1 MSSTMD
7 HTGSGVA
14 DPAAEATGNEVTGTE
29 PTDSGAS
36 SGIDWPIT
44 PVDRVP
50 FSQGLRQ
57 TFALARRGLLRMKH
71 SPQQLFDVI
80 IVPIV
85 FTVMF
90 ANIFGGA
97 VAGGVDNYLVLL
109 VPGVLVSVAVT
120 TSVVTGTQLRE
131 DIDSGVF
138 DRLISMPIA
147 RIAPLAGLLTADTVR
162 YVIAS
167 VMSLVVGICMGY
179 RPESVIGVIAG
190 VTLVVYAAF
199 SLSWIFALLGVLL
212 RKVSAIQ
219 GISMLVLMPMTFTSN
234 AFVPTTTMPGWLQA
248 IADVNPVSHLIS
260 ACRGLANEGQITSD
274 VGWTL
279 VGTTAILIVF
289 VPLTLRAYLSRS

>member
-1 MSSTMD
+1 MD

-29 PTDSGAS
+29 PTDTGAS

-260 ACRGLANEGQITSD
+260 AFRGLANEGQITSD

-289 VPLTLRAYLSRS
+289 VPLTLRAYLTRS

>member
-1 MSSTMD
+1 MSSAVD
-7 HTGSGVA
+7 
-14 DPAAEATGNEVTGTE
+14 DRAEPVSAGDT
-29 PTDSGAS
+29 AS
-36 SGIDWPIT
+36 AGEGIEWPMT
-44 PVDRVP
+44 PVSRVP
-50 FSQGLRQ
+50 LRETLRQ
-57 TFALARRGLLRMKH
+57 TYALARRALLRMKH

-80 IVPIV
+80 IVPVV

-90 ANIFGGA
+90 ANLFGGA
-97 VAGGVDNYLVLL
+97 VAGGVAQYLTLL

-147 RIAPLAGLLTADTVR
+147 RIAPLAGLLTADTLR

-167 VMSLVVGICMGY
+167 VVSLVVGLCMGY
-179 RPESVIGVIAG
+179 RPASVIGVIAG
-190 VTLVVYAAF
+190 ITVVVYAAF
-199 SLSWIFALLGVLL
+199 SLSWIFALMGVLL

-234 AFVPTTTMPGWLQA
+234 AFVPTATMPGWLRF

-260 ACRGLANEGQITSD
+260 SFRGLANHGQITSD
-274 VGWTL
+274 LGWTL
-279 VGTTAILIVF
+279 LGTTSILVIF
-289 VPLTLRAYLSRS
+289 APLTLRAYLSRS